1 MRTLARPLFSVSA
14 SLLAIFAATSIS
26 SAQSPPGPPTAPVV
40 PVARQQ
46 DDATTAFGWIL
57 EAQRNYR
64 TAVKDYT
71 CNFIAHEN
79 MKKGGPVEDQIIQMK
94 FRQQPFS
101 VYMNWARPNSMAG
114 QEVAFVEGKNANKL
128 RVRNVGLLKVAGFMS
143 IDLDDKRTL
152 EHSRHTIRE
161 AGIGNL
167 IDRTAQNW
175 QYDRQSGKAVTRIAE
190 FQFDGRP
197 CYRVETIHTEKLPQF
212 YSHRGVIYLEK
223 NSKYPLRNENYFW
236 PVPGGNPAGEL
247 MESFSYSR
255 LEFNKGLK
263 DSDFDR

>member
-1 MRTLARPLFSVSA
+1 MRPLAHPLFSISVPLFA
-14 SLLAIFAATSIS
+14 LLTTIS
-26 SAQSPPGPPTAPVV
+26 TASAQGPPGPPPAQVI

-46 DDATTAFGWIL
+46 DDATTALGWIL

-64 TAVKDYT
+64 AAVRDYT

-79 MKKGGPVEDQIIQMK
+79 MKKGPVEDQIIQMK

-101 VYMNWARPNSMAG
+101 VYMKWARPNSMDG
-114 QEVAFVEGKNANKL
+114 QEVAYVQGKNGDKL
-128 RVRNVGLLKVAGFMS
+128 RVRNIGLLKAVGFMS

-161 AGIGNL
+161 AGIANL

-175 QYDRQSGKAVTRIAE
+175 QFDRQSGKAITTIAE

-197 CYRVETIHTEKLPQF
+197 CYRVETVHTAKLPQF
-212 YSHRGVIYLEK
+212 YSYKGVIYLEK

-247 MESFSYSR
+247 MESFSYTR

-263 DSDFDR
+263 DVDFDK